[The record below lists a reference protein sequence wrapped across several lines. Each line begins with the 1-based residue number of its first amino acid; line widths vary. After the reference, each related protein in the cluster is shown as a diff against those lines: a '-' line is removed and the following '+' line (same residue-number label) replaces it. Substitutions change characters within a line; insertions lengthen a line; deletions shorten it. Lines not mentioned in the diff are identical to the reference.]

1 MMNDLGIFE
10 ASSGEMVKLR
20 HIQKDDAAMLV
31 ELFHNLSS
39 ESKRLR
45 FHLYTTK
52 LPEDVIWREAAN
64 LSNLDLTCR
73 MAVVGTIAAE
83 SGREEAVGV
92 ARFARQS
99 VEDTE
104 AEVAIVVRDD
114 FQRKGLG
121 RHLLRVLADQA
132 RALGI
137 THFTG
142 WIMANNIRLMK
153 LIKSMEEIKDVESDS
168 RHGETKIR
176 VPL

>member
-1 MMNDLGIFE
+1 MSNLGVFR
-10 ASSGEMVKLR
+10 ASSGERIKLR
-20 HIQKDDAAMLV
+20 HIQKDDAALLV
-31 ELFHNLSS
+31 ELFHRLSP

-52 LPEDVIWREAAN
+52 LPEDLIWREATT
-64 LSNLDLTCR
+64 LSDLDLACR
-73 MAVVGTIAAE
+73 MAVVGTITADD
-83 SGREEAVGV
+83 GQEEAVGV

-132 RALGI
+132 RILGI
-137 THFTG
+137 SHFTG
-142 WIMANNIRLMK
+142 WVTANNIRLMK

-168 RHGETKIR
+168 RYGEIKIR